1 MSQSYANLLAPL
13 DLGFTT
19 LKNRVLMGSMHTN
32 LEETK
37 DWNRVAEFYAERARG
52 GVALMVTGGI
62 APNREGGVFPGA
74 AGLFDETDIA
84 NHKIVTDRVHDAGG
98 KIAMQILHA
107 GRYAYGPECVGPS
120 AVKSPISPFPP
131 KELDEEGI
139 EKQIS
144 DIVETAQRAKSAGYD
159 GVEIM
164 GSEGYFINQFLVTHT
179 NKRTDCWGGSY
190 ENRMRLPVEIV
201 RRARAAVGANFI
213 IVYRLSMIDLVPNGS
228 THEEVVQ
235 LAQAIEEAGATII
248 NTGIGW
254 HEARIPTIATSVP
267 RAAFAWVTKKLMGKV
282 SIPIITSNRINTP
295 EVAEEVL
302 ADGCANMVSMARP
315 FLADPHF
322 VAKAAAG
329 QSNTITPCIAC
340 NQACL
345 DHTFGGKISSCLVNP
360 RACYETELP
369 MTKTDAAKRVA
380 VIGAGPA
387 GVAAAMTAAQVGHDV
402 TLFDQADKIGGQ
414 LNMAKQ
420 VPGKEEFWGLVDWF
434 ETMIAETG
442 VKTKLGNRVT
452 TADLNGFDEVVVATG
467 VMPRDPEIP
476 GQDSNKVCGYI
487 DILKGR
493 VKAGENVVVIGAGG
507 IGFDVSEFLVHSEAA
522 TAQTPDLAHWLKE
535 WGVGDPE
542 EIRGGVLAEGPQ
554 PAAPARNVTLLQ
566 RKAERPGKRLG
577 KTTGWIHRSTL
588 KMKGVKMIGGVNY
601 EAITEEGLR
610 ISHGEAR
617 ENPTVIPADTIVL
630 CAGQLSERS
639 LADELV
645 AQGHKPHVIGG
656 ADVAAELDAKRA
668 IDQGVRLA
676 LSL

>member
-139 EKQIS
+139 EKQIR

-213 IVYRLSMIDLVPNGS
+213 IIYRLSMIDLVPNGS

>member
-1 MSQSYANLLAPL
+1 
-13 DLGFTT
+13 
-19 LKNRVLMGSMHTN
+19 
-32 LEETK
+32 
-37 DWNRVAEFYAERARG
+37 
-52 GVALMVTGGI
+52 
-62 APNREGGVFPGA
+62 
-74 AGLFDETDIA
+74 
-84 NHKIVTDRVHDAGG
+84 
-98 KIAMQILHA
+98 
-107 GRYAYGPECVGPS
+107 
-120 AVKSPISPFPP
+120 
-131 KELDEEGI
+131 
-139 EKQIS
+139 
-144 DIVETAQRAKSAGYD
+144 
-159 GVEIM
+159 
-164 GSEGYFINQFLVTHT
+164 
-179 NKRTDCWGGSY
+179 
-190 ENRMRLPVEIV
+190 
-201 RRARAAVGANFI
+201 
-213 IVYRLSMIDLVPNGS
+213 
-228 THEEVVQ
+228 
-235 LAQAIEEAGATII
+235 
-248 NTGIGW
+248 
-254 HEARIPTIATSVP
+254 
-267 RAAFAWVTKKLMGKV
+267 MGKV

-522 TAQTPDLAHWLKE
+522 TAQTPDLAYWLKE
-535 WGVGDPE
+535 WGVGDPA

>member
-213 IVYRLSMIDLVPNGS
+213 IIYRLSMIDLVPNGS

-522 TAQTPDLAHWLKE
+522 TAQTPDLAYWLKE

-639 LADELV
+639 FADELV